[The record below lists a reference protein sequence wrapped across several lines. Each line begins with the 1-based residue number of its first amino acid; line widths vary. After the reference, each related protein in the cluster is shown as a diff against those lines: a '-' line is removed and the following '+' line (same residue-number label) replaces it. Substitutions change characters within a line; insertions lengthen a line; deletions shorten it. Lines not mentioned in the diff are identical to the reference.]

1 MRVTDQSID
10 RAIEVLCQKMR
21 VPRPGTWRGS
31 WSMATDEAWIQLRLR
46 PAFLAAL
53 EEIEEV
59 SPCYGF
65 GGPKESG
72 T

>member
-1 MRVTDQSID
+1 VRITDQSID
-10 RAIEVLCQKMR
+10 RAIKVLCQKMR
-21 VPRPGTWRGS
+21 APRS
-31 WSMATDEAWIQLRLR
+31 DHWSLKLDEAWIEYCLK

-65 GGPKESG
+65 GEPKEKEG
-72 T
+72 

>member
-10 RAIEVLCQKMR
+10 CAIEVLCQKMR
-21 VPRPGTWRGS
+21 APRPGSWKGS
-31 WSMATDEAWIQLRLR
+31 WSVATDEVWIQYRLR

-59 SPCYGF
+59 EPCYGF
-65 GGPKESG
+65 DGSG
-72 T
+72 